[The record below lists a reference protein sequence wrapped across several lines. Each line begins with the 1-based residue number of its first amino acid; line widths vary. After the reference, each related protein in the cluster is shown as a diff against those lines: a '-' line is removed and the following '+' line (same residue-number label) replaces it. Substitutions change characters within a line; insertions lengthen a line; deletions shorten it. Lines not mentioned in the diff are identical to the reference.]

1 MLGLHCFQEAQ
12 EFCAWTETALWCLA
26 PMVGRAWLQERDE
39 ELRKLRAAEESA
51 LPAADDDRLAASFEG
66 VLKLTVQEGKEMV
79 LTPEQVCCWCRSLQS
94 APVSSPPQL
103 RTE

>member
-1 MLGLHCFQEAQ
+1 MPGRRQPGGVGHQQPLVLG
-12 EFCAWTETALWCLA
+12 
-26 PMVGRAWLQERDE
+26 LQERDE

-79 LTPEQVCCWCRSLQS
+79 LTPEQVCCRASSLQ
-94 APVSSPPQL
+94 
-103 RTE
+103 

>member
-1 MLGLHCFQEAQ
+1 MRGRRRPCGVWHSWPVVLG
-12 EFCAWTETALWCLA
+12 
-26 PMVGRAWLQERDE
+26 LQERDE

-79 LTPEQVCCWCRSLQS
+79 LTPEQVCC
-94 APVSSPPQL
+94 
-103 RTE
+103 